1 MFLILFMADSL
12 TAEQSAAMEE
22 LIQRMCGRLDDKL
35 ANTVAQINQSV
46 DQKLESGLTDIQQRL
61 EQKLESDQRV
71 RTPSSKGKATPTPAE
86 TGKGK
91 GKAPPT
97 PAESGHTSRTWA
109 DIMSDEEEGEASDKE
124 PPAKRPK
131 LMVSEET
138 RQVVKKAFRTSL
150 SNTERKETKGRAPDL
165 DLAETRC
172 PRLDP
177 LFKTGEFKFA
187 GNSDAK
193 QVDNDLQK
201 VQALMLDVTAP
212 PTGTQRVRGG

>member
-1 MFLILFMADSL
+1 
-12 TAEQSAAMEE
+12 
-22 LIQRMCGRLDDKL
+22 MCGRLDDKL
-35 ANTVAQINQSV
+35 DDTVAQINQSV
-46 DQKLESGLTDIQQRL
+46 DQKLESGLADIQQRL

-109 DIMSDEEEGEASDKE
+109 DNNMSDEEEGEASDEE

-138 RQVVKKAFRTSL
+138 RQKAFRTSL
-150 SNTERKETKGRAPDL
+150 SNTERKETKDRAPDL

-177 LFKTGEFKFA
+177 LFKTGESKFA

-212 PTGTQRVRGG
+212 LLELKGFVEAEEGTPSQDTPARQSTMP